1 MSIPDNLIYK
11 TLRYRWFI
19 FWVLAFQYLLVYFH
33 RVSPA
38 VVASD
43 LIKSFHISGASLGVL
58 ASAYFYSYGA
68 MQIPV
73 GILSDRWGAKK
84 TIILFSLIAA
94 CGSVLFGLSKGFGLA
109 IVSRILVG
117 LGVSAIFIAT
127 MKILARWFRV
137 REYARISGTLMSI
150 GGAGWFV
157 ATTPLAIASQAFG
170 WRISFIAIGFISL
183 IMVLITW
190 RIIADTPEKK
200 GLPEIVE
207 PIHTELKQD
216 HRGIRDMG
224 LIFRQRHFW
233 AIAIWFTFRGGA
245 LFGFFGL
252 WAGPYLVDVYGFSRQ
267 ATGNILSMVAFAMIF
282 LSPILG
288 HLSDKTFSSRK
299 KILVGTSII
308 NVLCWFVMALNYDK
322 LSLSGLYIIFFF
334 MGITISSVGTIAIIA
349 TKEYFPPEIAGTS
362 MGTMN
367 IFPFI
372 GGLIFQPL
380 LGYILDRSGKA
391 GGVYLPSG
399 YQIITWILFI
409 TSILALMSVLFS
421 KETLKKHRHLIEE
434 EQ

>member
-1 MSIPDNLIYK
+1 MSPQVNGINK
-11 TLRYRWFI
+11 TLRYRWFV
-19 FWVLAFQYLLVYFH
+19 FWVLAVQYLLVYFH

-43 LIKSFHISGASLGVL
+43 LIKSFDISGTSLGVL

-73 GILSDRWGAKK
+73 GILSDRWGAKRV
-84 TIILFSLIAA
+84 IILFSLIAA
-94 CGSVLFGLSKGFGLA
+94 FGSVLFGVSRSFGLA
-109 IVSRILVG
+109 VISRISVG

-127 MKILARWFRV
+127 MKTLAHWFRTM
-137 REYARISGTLMSI
+137 EYARISGTLMSI
-150 GGAGWFV
+150 GGAGWFI
-157 ATTPLAIASQAFG
+157 ATTPLAMTSQAFG
-170 WRISFIAIGFISL
+170 WRTSFIAIGFISL

-190 RIIADTPEKK
+190 RVIADRPGEK

-207 PIHTELKQD
+207 PINTAFKQD
-216 HRGIRDMG
+216 HRGIRDIG
-224 LIFRQRHFW
+224 LIFRHRHFW

-252 WAGPYLVDVYGFSRQ
+252 WAGPYLVDVYGLSKH
-267 ATGNILSMVAFAMIF
+267 ATGGILSMVAFAMLF
-282 LSPILG
+282 LSPVLG

-308 NVLCWFVMALNYDK
+308 NVLCWLAMALNYNK
-322 LSLSGLYIIFFF
+322 LSLSGLYIIFFL

-349 TKEYFPPEIAGTS
+349 TKEFFPPEIAGTS

-367 IFPFI
+367 VFPFI

-380 LGYILDRSGKA
+380 LGYILDKAGKA
-391 GGVYLPSG
+391 GGVYVASG
-399 YQIITWILFI
+399 YQTIIWILFI
-409 TSILALMSVLFS
+409 ASIIALVSVLFC
-421 KETLKKHRHLIEE
+421 KETLKKGS
-434 EQ
+434 